1 MRRIRIFD
9 TTLRDGE
16 QSPGASLNVEEK
28 LVIARQL
35 ERLGVDI
42 IEAGFPITSAGD
54 FESVHLISSELEE
67 PTICGLARP
76 RNEDIDAAGK
86 ALEPADKKRIHVFIA
101 TSQLHMDKKL
111 RMTKDRVLEM
121 ASQGVQRARQF
132 TDDVEFSPEDASR
145 SDLDFMC
152 KVIATAID
160 AGATTINVPDTVGYA
175 TPGEISTRIAYIKEK
190 IPRVEEVT
198 LSIHCHNDLGLAVAN
213 SLAAVEAGCEQ
224 IECTVNGI
232 GERAGN
238 ASLEEIIMALKMRS
252 DIYKADTNI
261 NTREIW
267 STSRLVSNL
276 TGIDVQRNKA
286 IVGENAFAHEAGI
299 HQHGV
304 ISDRRT
310 YEIMSAEDVGWSGTQ
325 LVIGKHSGVHAIE
338 EVLKR
343 RGYDLS
349 REQLQEVRLRVKDA
363 ADREK
368 IIEEEDVV
376 AFAGDV
382 LDDLTPDEIVI
393 LLKEVSVMTGNGFT
407 PSATIKLEIDGK
419 EVIGT
424 GTGVGPVDAASQALQ
439 DMLRAHVGPHLELC
453 EYGLKAI
460 TGGTNALA
468 HAHIRFADQDGT
480 RFRGEAIGEDVILA
494 SVHALLKGANRALS
508 RLKRT
513 HGSKKL
519 KSTSNVNERKPPA
532 DPPSQRSTLDESR
545 PT

>member
-35 ERLGVDI
+35 ERLGVDV
-42 IEAGFPITSAGD
+42 IEAGFPITSPGD
-54 FESVHLISSELEE
+54 FESVSLIAEE
-67 PTICGLARP
+67 VRGADGKPGPTICGLARA
-76 RNEDIDAAGK
+76 RTEDIESAGK
-86 ALEPADKKRIHVFIA
+86 ALEAADNKRIHVFIA

-111 RMTKDRVLEM
+111 RMTQDKVLQM
-121 ASQGVQRARQF
+121 AADGVKLARTF

-145 SDLDFMC
+145 SDMDFMC
-152 KVIATAID
+152 DVIAAAIE

-175 TPGEISTRIAYIKEK
+175 TPGEISQRIHYIHE
-190 IPRVEEVT
+190 RVPT
-198 LSIHCHNDLGLAVAN
+198 SKDIDISIHCHNDLGLAVAN
-213 SLAAVEAGCEQ
+213 SLAAVEAGCSQ
-224 IECTVNGI
+224 IECTINGI

-238 ASLEEIIMALKMRS
+238 TSLEEVVMAIKMRGDLW
-252 DIYKADTNI
+252 DIETGID
-261 NTREIW
+261 TREVW

-286 IVGENAFAHEAGI
+286 IVGDNAFAHEAGI

-310 YEIMSAEDVGWSGTQ
+310 YEIMAAEDVGWRGTQ

-349 REQLQEVRLRVKDA
+349 PEQLQEVRMRVKEA
-363 ADREK
+363 ADRDK
-368 IIEEEDVV
+368 AIEEEDVV
-376 AFAGDV
+376 AFAGEA
-382 LDDLTPDEIVI
+382 LDELSADEQLIT
-393 LLKEVSVMTGNGFT
+393 LKEVSVMTGNGFT
-407 PSATIKLEIDGK
+407 PSAVVKLEIRG
-419 EVIGT
+419 EEAVGT
-424 GTGVGPVDAASQALQ
+424 GVGVGPVDAASVALQ
-439 DMLRAHVGPHLELC
+439 EALETHVGAEFELC

-468 HAHIRFADQDGT
+468 NAHIRFADKDGNKY
-480 RFRGEAIGEDVILA
+480 RGEAIGEDVILA
-494 SVHALLKGANRALS
+494 SVHAMVKGANRALGRS
-508 RLKRT
+508 KRAV
-513 HGSKKL
+513 SK
-519 KSTSNVNERKPPA
+519 E
-532 DPPSQRSTLDESR
+532 Q
-545 PT
+545 